1 MFQLPTKNKHHIF
14 FHALTV
20 FLKIQQNR
28 DFYKLNVAHSP
39 LFLQLNPMNYGTN
52 KNLQKMKAMGF
63 TAMAHTTFQLFIP
76 SVYPQK

>member
-1 MFQLPTKNKHHIF
+1 
-14 FHALTV
+14 
-20 FLKIQQNR
+20 
-28 DFYKLNVAHSP
+28 
-39 LFLQLNPMNYGTN
+39 MNYGTN